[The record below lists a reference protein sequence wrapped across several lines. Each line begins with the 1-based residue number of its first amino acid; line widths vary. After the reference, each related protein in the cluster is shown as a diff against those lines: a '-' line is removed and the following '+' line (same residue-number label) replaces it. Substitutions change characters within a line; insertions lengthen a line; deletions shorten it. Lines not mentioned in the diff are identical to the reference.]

1 MLLISL
7 KNNKYYWYMHIIDI
21 QYLLYILLNNK
32 YFYYMWEI
40 VCNISAIKYVMN
52 ISISVVAI
60 SPLQ

>member
-7 KNNKYYWYMHIIDI
+7 KNNKYYWHMHINDI
-21 QYLLYILLNNK
+21 QYLLYIPLNNK

-40 VCNISAIKYVMN
+40 VYNISAIKYVMN

>member
-7 KNNKYYWYMHIIDI
+7 KNNKYYWYMHINDI
-21 QYLLYILLNNK
+21 QYLLYIPLNNK

-40 VCNISAIKYVMN
+40 VYNISAIKYVMN